1 MNRGAW
7 WATVPGVAEEWDE
20 AQQVTVLIE
29 DSREFRCSCFPSN
42 SRTMNMCVCSVAQL
56 CLTLCDPVDCSLP
69 GFSVHGILWTR
80 ILEWGV
86 IAFSRRWRLWKVA
99 LFLLDILIPLPSQQ
113 LCSYKCPVFAWTFA
127 LFLPT

>member
-1 MNRGAW
+1 MQKGIL
-7 WATVPGVAEEWDE
+7 GVTLPDNFLFLSWERLWS
-20 AQQVTVLIE
+20 L
-29 DSREFRCSCFPSN
+29 R
-42 SRTMNMCVCSVAQL
+42 VCSVAQL
-56 CLTLCDPVDCSLP
+56 CLTLCDPVDRSLP

-80 ILEWGV
+80 IVEGDV
-86 IAFSRRWRLWKVA
+86 IAFSRRWGLWKVA

>member
-1 MNRGAW
+1 MDKIVLNAEGHSRGH
-7 WATVPGVAEEWDE
+7 PPR
-20 AQQVTVLIE
+20 Q
-29 DSREFRCSCFPSN
+29 FPFSLLGK
-42 SRTMNMCVCSVAQL
+42 TMESTVCSVAQL

-80 ILEWGV
+80 IVEGDV